1 MYIIEEGFKRCS
13 RCGEIKPISEFYR
26 YKTSKDGLRSE
37 CKECQKAMQAEYY
50 KANKDKIAEYLQ
62 ANKDKKKAYNA
73 DYYKANKDK
82 IADYYQAN
90 KDEILK
96 KQAEWRANNKE
107 KKAAYNAA
115 YYQANKDKKA
125 AYHDP
130 ILNPL
135 NWAKSMVAKYRQM
148 DRERGFDDSKT
159 ITAEWFLKNIA
170 YRPCAHCGLRKV
182 GAIGANRLNNNIGH
196 EASNLEPCCKSCN
209 TRENNRDM
217 LERGLYWFQ
226 KMEKVDFKT
235 FVNEHKAKHK
245 NLA

>member
-1 MYIIEEGFKRCS
+1 MEKETKRCS
-13 RCGEIKPISEFYR
+13 RCGQVKPIGDFYR
-26 YKTSKDGLRSE
+26 DKTSKDGLANW
-37 CKECQKAMQAEYY
+37 CKECHKEVRKEYY
-50 KANKDKIAEYLQ
+50 AKHRG
-62 ANKDKKKAYNA
+62 
-73 DYYKANKDK
+73 
-82 IADYYQAN
+82 
-90 KDEILK
+90 EILK

-107 KKAAYNAA
+107 KKAAYNAD
-115 YYQANKDKKA
+115 YYQANKDKIA
-125 AYHDP
+125 EYHDP

-135 NWAKSMVAKYRQM
+135 NWAKNMVNGYRKM
-148 DRERGFDDSKT
+148 DRDRGFDDSKT

-196 EASNLEPCCKSCN
+196 EASNLEPCCSSCN
-209 TRENNRDM
+209 KRENNRDM

-226 KMEKVDFKT
+226 KREKVDFKT